1 MGNIFFFNYCTC
13 TNTVFTLIGEYS
25 VHRTI
30 GLDSWPLKTCKIGV
44 SNVLFV
50 TCNVA
55 DKKSEDN
62 LILLPLS
69 GLPRW
74 C

>member
-1 MGNIFFFNYCTC
+1 M
-13 TNTVFTLIGEYS
+13 NTLS

-44 SNVLFV
+44 RNVLFV
-50 TCNVA
+50 TWNVA

>member
-1 MGNIFFFNYCTC
+1 M
-13 TNTVFTLIGEYS
+13 S

-30 GLDSWPLKTCKIGV
+30 GLDSWPLKICKIV
-44 SNVLFV
+44 VNNVLFV
-50 TCNVA
+50 TCSVA
-55 DKKSEDN
+55 DEKSEDN

-74 C
+74 R